1 MTVAEYAAKYGV
13 TDRAVYHAV
22 YDGRLPKSYNGA
34 CLDIPDIPFPDNGK
48 MRRRAELYD
57 LPDYILSLIWFTGSI
72 TGDAIVIRHQDQE
85 LHNIIRAHIRASA
98 WSRESTLVTKING
111 VEIVSCLRELGFSGK
126 KDAARIPPST
136 DPREMAKAYF
146 ETHTSFTRELR
157 HDRHNPGRENASY
170 HPAIT
175 FCASAPIIDAL
186 VLALCSLGV
195 SPMRKISPAANGTS
209 ATIKYTSHSQLT
221 AMHSL
226 LSPDLGSGTNA
237 AFWDRFD
244 AHICTPPVPYNLTKQ
259 EQQLRDDET
268 LKNET

>member
-22 YDGRLPKSYNGA
+22 YDGRLPKNQKGA
-34 CLDIPDIPFPDNGK
+34 RLDIPDIPFPENIK
-48 MRRRAELYD
+48 MRTRAELYD

-72 TGDAIVIRHQDQE
+72 IGDAVIIRHQAQE
-85 LHNIIRAHIRASA
+85 LHNIIGAHIRASA
-98 WSRESTLVTKING
+98 WSRENTLVTKITG
-111 VEIVSCLRELGFSGK
+111 VEIVSCLRGLGFSGK
-126 KDAARIPPST
+126 KDAARIPPPT

-170 HPAIT
+170 YPAIS
-175 FCASAPIIDAL
+175 FCASPPIIDAL
-186 VLALCSLGV
+186 VLALCALGI
-195 SPMRKISPAANGTS
+195 SPLRKASPAANGTS
-209 ATIKYTSHSQLT
+209 ATIKYTSHSQLA

-244 AHICTPPVPYNLTKQ
+244 AHICTPPVRYNPQ
-259 EQQLRDDET
+259 NRSDG
-268 LKNET
+268 